1 MAKTALVISGGGSR
15 GAFAVGA
22 IKEMFKQ
29 GLSFDLVSGT
39 STGALIA
46 PLVATGEIELLEDI
60 YANAET
66 DKIIKRD
73 GGLNMKAIYKTD
85 GLRKLIDTHLTPAR
99 YEKILAS
106 NTRVFVTTVM
116 LETGEI
122 VNWNPQRGGRD
133 GKPLTLE
140 KFKAAMFA
148 SASIPVLMPTVEIGK
163 NNYVDGG
170 VREIAPLGIV
180 LDEGIET
187 IYAVILSPEGSKRAK
202 LEGAGIHRL
211 IEVALKT
218 IDVFTQDV
226 VYNDINTAV
235 LYNKIVRY
243 NKPLR
248 EKAKAILTPKQ
259 FKDLFED
266 PDNPDP
272 FEDKKVLDIFLFRPD
287 KELPADALEFV
298 PSKMKAMIKL
308 GEEVAKRQ
316 LDKGPQKPSVEEF
329 EQMLE
334 EMRKE
339 FS

>member
-46 PLVATGEIELLEDI
+46 PLVATGEIDLLEEI
-60 YANAET
+60 YATAET
-66 DKIIKRD
+66 DKIIKRA
-73 GGLNMKAIYKTD
+73 GGLNMTAVYKTD
-85 GLRKLIDTHLTPAR
+85 GLKKLIDTHLTSER

-106 NTRVFVTTVM
+106 NTQVFLATVV

-122 VNWNPQRGGRD
+122 VHWNPQTSGRD
-133 GKPLTLE
+133 GRPLTLE

-148 SASIPVLMPTVEIGK
+148 SASIPVLMPTVEIAK

-170 VREIAPLGIV
+170 VRECAPLSIAV
-180 LDEGIET
+180 DEGAET
-187 IYAVILSPEGSKRAK
+187 IYAIILSPEGSKRTK
-202 LEGAGIHRL
+202 LEGEGITRL
-211 IEVALKT
+211 VEVALKT

-248 EKAKAILTPKQ
+248 EKAKAILTDKQ

-272 FEDKKVLDIFLFRPD
+272 FKDKKVLDIFLFRPD

-316 LDKGPQKPSVEEF
+316 LDKGPQKPSIEEF
-329 EQMLE
+329 ERMLE

-339 FS
+339 FG